1 MRSGDDGREDVD
13 GGFSDPEKEMTN
25 WLLALQHCGKRV
37 GEELLKL
44 QDEEGVVSVV
54 LTHTDSKHGQLPLL
68 SCNRIIVN
76 TIVRKIGDGELPI
89 PEPVRE
95 QEGKMA
101 RRVNRRGYGQMSLA
115 AAAADTNDRFCGM
128 DASEL
133 SASFEVYRAL
143 SRTQ

>member
-68 SCNRIIVN
+68 SYNRKYDSAEN
-76 TIVRKIGDGELPI
+76 WRWRAAHSRTCPRARREDGEK
-89 PEPVRE
+89 
-95 QEGKMA
+95 G
-101 RRVNRRGYGQMSLA
+101 
-115 AAAADTNDRFCGM
+115 
-128 DASEL
+128 
-133 SASFEVYRAL
+133 
-143 SRTQ
+143 